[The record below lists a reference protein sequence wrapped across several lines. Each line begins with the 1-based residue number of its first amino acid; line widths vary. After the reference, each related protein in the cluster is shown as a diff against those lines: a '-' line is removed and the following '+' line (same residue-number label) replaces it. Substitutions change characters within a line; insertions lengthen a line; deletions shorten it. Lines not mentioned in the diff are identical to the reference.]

1 MKNREKK
8 KYQDDFYASVMALT
22 ETCRG
27 FSLILM
33 VIDHPSFRLSAPAL
47 DSLAWF
53 YLEAL
58 TFFLWW
64 AQTFGAHFRWVRS
77 SSLKWIEEVYLF
89 DLDESLL

>member
-1 MKNREKK
+1 MKNRGTK

-58 TFFLWW
+58 TFFSLVG
-64 AQTFGAHFRWVRS
+64 TDLRRS
-77 SSLKWIEEVYLF
+77 FQMGEEFITQMDRGSLSI
-89 DLDESLL
+89 